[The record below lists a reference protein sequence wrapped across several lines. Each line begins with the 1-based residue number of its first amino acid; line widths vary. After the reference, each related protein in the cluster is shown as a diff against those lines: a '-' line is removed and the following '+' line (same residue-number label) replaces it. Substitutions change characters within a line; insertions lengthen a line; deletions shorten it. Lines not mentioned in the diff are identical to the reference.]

1 MILAL
6 IVGLLVAFMR
16 AGSGAVPAIPDLVI
30 LGGLLVVA
38 NAGCVDLIL
47 IIVGRG
53 RRRQSTAII
62 RARMGWLGGED
73 AEQADC
79 NCRKQGKGFHPGAPI
94 RFVISD
100 HHHSGLRRP

>member
-1 MILAL
+1 HAYAERLPAAARHEWDKVAGRFEEIVFDQPLAHTAAL
-6 IVGLLVAFMR
+6 IAGALGVGTIPVRIAEEARKAAR
-16 AGSGAVPAIPDLVI
+16 ATGA
-30 LGGLLVVA
+30 
-38 NAGCVDLIL
+38 
-47 IIVGRG
+47 
-53 RRRQSTAII
+53 
-62 RARMGWLGGED
+62 MGWLGGED